1 MTTQTKCNLTLT
13 VPISINVDE
22 LDGITLADISRQINY
37 YLRKEDT
44 NHPPFEIQ
52 MFSRSIHYMLTEAIR
67 EAIED
72 LHAKKYPGTVPY
84 ETEHSKGETARWCL
98 TSKKIIRRI
107 QHYCTNTWSAT
118 LEKINA

>member
-1 MTTQTKCNLTLT
+1 MTKCNLTLT
-13 VPISINVDE
+13 VPISINIED
-22 LDGITLADISRQINY
+22 LDGITLADISRHINY
-37 YLRKEDT
+37 CLRQADE
-44 NHPPFEIQ
+44 NHPPFDIQ
-52 MFSRSIHYMLTEAIR
+52 MFSHSTHQIIRQAITNT
-67 EAIED
+67 IED
-72 LHAKKYPGTVPY
+72 LHVKKYPGTVPY